1 MKLIIGTM
9 TFGDQVDQHNAEILL
24 NLFQQAGHN
33 ELDTA
38 HTYCEGRTEA
48 MLGRIL
54 TTADHERLF
63 IASKVNPWN
72 DGGLQADEVRRQ
84 FSEILQRLGRDSID
98 LLYLHS
104 PDLDTP
110 IEATLQAC
118 FELFQQG
125 KFQHFGLSNFAAWQV
140 AEVVE
145 LCRRHGWMEP
155 TVYQGMYNA
164 LTRDVERELFPCLRN
179 YGMRFYAYNPL
190 AGGLLTGK
198 HRSPGE
204 LPEDGRFQRERGYVD
219 RYWKQEYFDVL
230 RELQEACDASGIKP
244 VEVAMSWLVNHS
256 LMEAERGDGIILGAS
271 SVEHLQQNMAAC
283 ASSPL
288 PQPILDIL
296 DRGWQIIKPG
306 CFRYFR
312 P

>member
-1 MKLIIGTM
+1 MKQILGTM
-9 TFGDQVDQHNAEILL
+9 TFGDQVDQAAAESLITS
-24 NLFQQAGHN
+24 FRGAGHL

-38 HTYCEGRTEA
+38 HTYCEGRTEQ

-54 TTADHERLF
+54 TLEDRGSVY

-72 DGGLQADEVRRQ
+72 DGGLQAAEVHRQ
-84 FSEILQRLGRDSID
+84 FAEILDRLRRDSID

-110 IEATLQAC
+110 IEQTLQAC

-125 KFQHFGLSNFAAWQV
+125 KFRHFGLSNFAAWQV

-145 LCRRHGWMEP
+145 LCRVHGWMEP
-155 TVYQGMYNA
+155 EVYQGMYNA

-179 YGMRFYAYNPL
+179 YGMHFYAYNPL

-198 HRSPGE
+198 HLSLQE
-204 LPEDGRFQRERGYVD
+204 IPEEGRFNRERGYLD
-219 RYWKQEYFDVL
+219 RYWKQDYFEVL
-230 RELQEACDASGIKP
+230 QELQTACTDSGIKP

-256 LMEAERGDGIILGAS
+256 RLEASLGDGIILGAS
-271 SVEHLQQNMAAC
+271 SITHLQQNMVAC
-283 ASSPL
+283 AQAPL
-288 PQPILDIL
+288 AQPLLDIL
-296 DRGWQIIKPG
+296 DRGWEVIKPN

>member
-1 MKLIIGTM
+1 MKLILGTM
-9 TFGDQVDQHNAEILL
+9 TFGDQVDQPVAESLL
-24 NLFQQAGHN
+24 ASFTAAGHG
-33 ELDTA
+33 EIDTA
-38 HTYCEGRTEA
+38 HTYCEGRTEE
-48 MLGRIL
+48 MLGRML
-54 TTADHERLF
+54 TPASRADLY

-72 DGGLQADEVRRQ
+72 DGGLQPAEVQRQ
-84 FSEILQRLGRDSID
+84 FSEILQRLECDSID

-104 PDLDTP
+104 PDLETP
-110 IEATLQAC
+110 IAQTLETCYQ
-118 FELFQQG
+118 LFQQG
-125 KFQHFGLSNFAAWQV
+125 RFRHFGLSNFAAWQV

-145 LCRRHGWMEP
+145 LCRHHGWMQPE
-155 TVYQGMYNA
+155 VYQGMYNA

-198 HRSPGE
+198 HLSQE
-204 LPEDGRFQRERGYVD
+204 QIPEAGRFKAKGNYLE

-230 RELQEACDASGIKP
+230 QELRRACTDSGLEP

-256 LMEAERGDGIILGAS
+256 LLDAERGDGIILGAS
-271 SVEHLQQNMAAC
+271 SLDHLEQNLAAC
-283 ASSPL
+283 AAAPL
-288 PQPILDIL
+288 PQSILEIL
-296 DRGWQIIKPG
+296 DRGWEIIKPN